1 MIATFER
8 HKLLEAIV
16 YFATNAKH
24 VGAIK
29 LFKLLYY
36 LDMLHFR
43 ETGRSVTG
51 LTYHALSYGPV
62 PTELYN
68 ELNHPAAD
76 LAWSIDVRTR
86 VVGHDETVA
95 PSAKLIR
102 PLIKPSLSHM
112 TRREQRIL
120 AGVAEMFRDVSAAQ
134 ISDLSHARKGPW
146 DAARKRGGGK
156 WGTPIRYLD
165 SANLDL
171 ATGKAMSKGELAERA
186 VEYEELWKHFA

>member
-1 MIATFER
+1 MTASFQR
-8 HKLLEAIV
+8 YKLLEAIV
-16 YFATNAKH
+16 YFATNVKH

-36 LDMLHFR
+36 LDMLLFR

-76 LAWSIDVRTR
+76 LARSIDVRTR
-86 VVGHDETVA
+86 LVGHDETVA
-95 PSAKLIR
+95 PSSKLIR
-102 PLIKPSLSHM
+102 PLLKPSLAHM

-120 AGVAEMFRDVSAAQ
+120 AEVTEIFRDVSAAQ
-134 ISDLSHARKGPW
+134 ISDLSHARNGPW

-156 WGTPIRYLD
+156 WGAPIRYLD

-171 ATGKAMSKGELAERA
+171 GTGEAMSKGELAERA
-186 VEYEELWKHFA
+186 VEYEELRKHFA

>member
-1 MIATFER
+1 MRRAPGGIVPGD
-8 HKLLEAIV
+8 LLGRVSPQAHAV
-16 YFATNAKH
+16 Y
-24 VGAIK
+24 
-29 LFKLLYY
+29 
-36 LDMLHFR
+36 
-43 ETGRSVTG
+43 S
-51 LTYHALSYGPV
+51 GP
-62 PTELYN
+62 E
-68 ELNHPAAD
+68 
-76 LAWSIDVRTR
+76 S
-86 VVGHDETVA
+86 
-95 PSAKLIR
+95 
-102 PLIKPSLSHM
+102 
-112 TRREQRIL
+112 QRIL